1 MSPRPVLD
9 TIELLRRTLME
20 VERDLDPVTDAPA
33 LAALKRIV
41 MNRIA
46 ELEFLQAQQ
55 SRSAAR
61 SIPPLPST
69 MAVSAQTPHTE
80 RALPDRSKKP

>member
-20 VERDLDPVTDAPA
+20 VERDLDPVSDAAA

-46 ELEFLQAQQ
+46 ELEFLQTQQ
-55 SRSAAR
+55 SRTR
-61 SIPPLPST
+61 SVPPLSVTIAP
-69 MAVSAQTPHTE
+69 SAQKPQTE
-80 RALPDRSKKP
+80 RALPDGPEKP

>member
-1 MSPRPVLD
+1 
-9 TIELLRRTLME
+9 ME
-20 VERDLDPVTDAPA
+20 VERDLDPVSDAAA

-61 SIPPLPST
+61 SIPPLPVTIASP
-69 MAVSAQTPHTE
+69 AQAPQTE
-80 RALPDRSKKP
+80 RSLPDRPKKP

>member
-9 TIELLRRTLME
+9 TIEILRRTLME
-20 VERDLDPVTDAPA
+20 VERDLDPVADASA
-33 LAALKRIV
+33 LAGLKRIV

-55 SRSAAR
+55 ARSAAS
-61 SIPPLPST
+61 SIPPLPVT
-69 MAVSAQTPHTE
+69 IAPTAQQPQTE